1 MLTQPDDFD
10 LHPTVLPVYDGAA
23 EALADHPDEVTDDEA
38 AEGLDVYRTVD
49 DLDDHSTGL
58 S

>member
-1 MLTQPDDFD
+1 MHDDFD
-10 LHPTVLPVYDGAA
+10 LHPEELPAIDPDA
-23 EALADHPDEVTDDEA
+23 EALADHPDELTDDEA